1 MKMSTESH
9 EKAAEH
15 IEKLERIVDSMKTFL
30 FDYFQA
36 LGPDPLA
43 NIREIVKYVGKTFHS
58 AAALYNRLDEE
69 DGLLKTWAIDEAPPN
84 FEYVDK
90 PDGHVC
96 YMMTIRQ
103 REPNDL
109 KAVAIENLDETPFKE
124 LDANVRNYNLKAYL
138 AYPVALHDKVVG
150 SLCVVFG
157 AYRSFSAIDEHVLEA
172 FAKGIALEEERK
184 YSIELTQKQMLLI
197 KDLKRKAE
205 SERDLNNKLLLNI
218 LPEDVAEELKE
229 KGVAPP
235 VHFKSVSILFT
246 DFVGFTSVAEKM
258 TPQEVVASLDQCF
271 GIFDKITEKHHL
283 EKLKTIGDSY
293 MCAGGLPRATKTHP
307 VDVVLA
313 AIEMRA
319 AMAKVKREAKE
330 SGKVFWDLRIGIHT
344 GPLVAGVVGE
354 KKFAYDVWGDT
365 VNLARRMESG
375 GAVGEINISRATH
388 DYVRE
393 FFDCQPRGLVPA
405 KNRGEVEMFFVKGIK
420 RELLDG
426 DEPNEFFVEKHKYYK
441 V

>member
-1 MKMSTESH
+1 MSTES
-9 EKAAEH
+9 KNQTAEH
-15 IEKLERIVDSMKTFL
+15 IEKLERIVGSMKTFL
-30 FDYFQA
+30 FDYFQS
-36 LGPDPLA
+36 LGPSPIS
-43 NIREIVKYVGKTFHS
+43 NIQEIVKYVGKTFHS

-84 FEYVDK
+84 YEYVDK

-103 REPNDL
+103 RQPNDL

-124 LDANVRNYNLKAYL
+124 LDANVRNYNLKSYL
-138 AYPVALHDKVVG
+138 AYPVALQDKVVG

-157 AYRSFSAIDEHVLEA
+157 EHRSFSEIDEHVLEA

-205 SERDLNNKLLLNI
+205 SERDLNHKLLLNI

-229 KGVAPP
+229 KGVAHP
-235 VHFKSVSILFT
+235 VHFKSASVLFT
-246 DFVGFTSVAEKM
+246 DFVGFTAIAEKM
-258 TPQEVVASLDQCF
+258 TPQELVANLDLCF

-283 EKLKTIGDSY
+283 ERLKTIGDSY
-293 MCAGGLPRATKTHP
+293 MCAGGLPKPTKTHP

-319 AMAKVKREAKE
+319 AMRKLKREAE
-330 SGKVFWDLRIGIHT
+330 AEGKFLWDLRIGIHT

-365 VNLARRMESG
+365 VNVARRMESS

-388 DYVRE
+388 DHVKE
-393 FFDCQPRGLVPA
+393 FFDFQPRGFLPA
-405 KNRGEVEMFFVKGIK
+405 KNKGDVEMFFVKSIK

-426 DEPNEFFVEKHKYYK
+426 DEPNEFFVEKHKYFK